1 MIKRFLVFQKK
12 HCMYSLHNKK
22 IIFLFFLR
30 NFTSAIVLFKGL
42 RRFLEINKRF
52 IEIVKTK
59 PV

>member
-1 MIKRFLVFQKK
+1 
-12 HCMYSLHNKK
+12 MYSLHNKK